1 MEQEQLNV
9 KTPEYVTLQF
19 DLAGIGSRG
28 AAQILDYLL
37 VFLVQIA
44 IILTLTFSL
53 ENNPSVVLLFNEYDN
68 VILALGLVII
78 FALNFGYFIF
88 LEFLWGGRTI
98 GKKLVGIRVIQEN
111 GHNVT
116 FLSSLIRNLL
126 RIIDMLPGFYAAGI
140 LIVFFHS
147 KHKRLG
153 DLAAG
158 TLVVHERRN
167 KTAKR
172 HALDK
177 YMEQLALDLDEFPLT
192 AQQLKPFNQKE
203 WRLIQTYAHRIAEI
217 RPEQKPIVTKQ
228 VSDIVLP
235 KLEESTYQN
244 KDKERVLLLLYL
256 YLKDEWEF

>member
-19 DLAGIGSRG
+19 HLAGLGSRG
-28 AAQILDYLL
+28 ASQIIDYLL
-37 VFLVQIA
+37 IFLVQFA
-44 IILTLTFSL
+44 IILILTFSL
-53 ENNPSVVLLFNEYDN
+53 ENNPSGILLINEYDN
-68 VILALGLVII
+68 VILAVGLVII

-88 LEFLWGGRTI
+88 LEYFWGGRTI

-140 LIVFFHS
+140 LFVFFHS

-158 TLVVHERRN
+158 TLVVHERRD

-172 HALDK
+172 NALDK
-177 YMEQLALDLDEFPLT
+177 YIDHLALDLDELPLT
-192 AQQLKPFNQKE
+192 AQQLKQFNQKE

-217 RPEQKPIVTKQ
+217 RPEQKQVVTKQ
-228 VSDIVLP
+228 VSDIVLSR
-235 KLEESTYQN
+235 LEESNYQN

-256 YLKDEWEF
+256 YLKEEWEL